1 MKYNIPARTLR
12 DWMKRLNI
20 KSVFTHNHSNSSSSA
35 SSSTSSNPN
44 HSKSSDTPSSSENSK
59 SLLKNNISVT
69 SVQEPGTTVAITD
82 INKLRSTNGN
92 ANIAQNESD
101 CDNDYANTHV
111 KLENEDVDDDRDG
124 PSMQVRRMLSNLN
137 NF

>member
-69 SVQEPGTTVAITD
+69 SVQEPGTTVAIKD

-92 ANIAQNESD
+92 VQTESD
-101 CDNDYANTHV
+101 FDTEVVNACV
-111 KLENEDVDDDRDG
+111 KVESEDVDDDADAQR
-124 PSMQVRRMLSNLN
+124 MQVCKISTFKL
-137 NF
+137 

>member
-44 HSKSSDTPSSSENSK
+44 HGKSSDTPSSAETSK

-69 SVQEPGTTVAITD
+69 SVQEPGTTVAIKD

-92 ANIAQNESD
+92 ANISQNESD
-101 CDNDYANTHV
+101 CDNDYANTHI
-111 KLENEDVDDDRDG
+111 KLENEDVDDDTDG
-124 PSMQVRRMLSNLN
+124 PSIQVCRIYLL
-137 NF
+137 

>member
-44 HSKSSDTPSSSENSK
+44 QSKSSDTPSSSENSK

-69 SVQEPGTTVAITD
+69 SVQELGTTVAIKD

-92 ANIAQNESD
+92 ANISQNESD

-111 KLENEDVDDDRDG
+111 KLENEDVDDDTDG
-124 PSMQVRRMLSNLN
+124 PSIQVCRIYIL
-137 NF
+137 

>member
-20 KSVFTHNHSNSSSSA
+20 KSVFTHNHSNSSSST

-44 HSKSSDTPSSSENSK
+44 QSKSSDTPSSSENSR

-69 SVQEPGTTVAITD
+69 SVQEPGTTVAIKD

-92 ANIAQNESD
+92 SNISQNESNG
-101 CDNDYANTHV
+101 DNDYANTHV
-111 KLENEDVDDDRDG
+111 KLENEDVDDDTDG
-124 PSMQVRRMLSNLN
+124 PSIQVCRNYLL
-137 NF
+137 